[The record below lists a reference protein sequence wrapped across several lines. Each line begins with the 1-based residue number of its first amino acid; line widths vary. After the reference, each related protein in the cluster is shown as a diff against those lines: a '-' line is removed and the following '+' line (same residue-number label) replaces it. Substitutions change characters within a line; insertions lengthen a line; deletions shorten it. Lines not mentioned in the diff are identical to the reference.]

1 MRFTSLIVELVRARP
16 KLVAWL
22 VTLIAAAIWLI
33 VPLILYSSPP
43 GNVADVLAF
52 GREYVLGTDL
62 GPPLAFWLA
71 DIAFR
76 LAGNHMVGIYLLSQL
91 CFVLAFWTLFRLGQ
105 LIVGPQQAAL
115 AVVLTATITAF
126 SFPNLEF
133 GPNVLAAPLWA
144 LVLLNAWR
152 IIGLGKRDAWFALSM
167 NAGLLLLTT
176 HAGFLLLGL
185 LIAFAVATP
194 RGRASLRSF
203 DPVFALVVV
212 AVMLAPY
219 LVFLSRSNL
228 FASMLQPAILR
239 DWPAM
244 LGRWPHLLGGMV
256 VALLG
261 IVVLALANSSR
272 LTSDPDQAPAIYR
285 PPVDPLARQFVL
297 FFALVPA
304 FLASVVSAIWGLD
317 DVFGGSGTVL
327 VMVGLATIVLAGD
340 LIHLRRQ
347 RTLRVIWTW
356 VIAAPVLFL
365 LGLTFIEPWVGG
377 AEVKTMIPASEIG
390 TFFGDSYFRR
400 TGQQLTAVAGD
411 PELAALVSYS
421 VRRRPHLL
429 LDDAPQRTPWLT
441 ISRFNETGGLVV
453 WRAADTAGTP
463 PEAIARRF
471 PGLVPEVPRS
481 FTRYFDGR
489 QPRLRIGW
497 GIIRPKTTAS
507 SQ

>member
-33 VPLILYSSPP
+33 VPLILYSSAP

-62 GPPLAFWLA
+62 GPPLALWLA

-76 LAGNHMVGIYLLSQL
+76 SAGNHMIGVYLLSQL
-91 CFVLAFWTLFRLGQ
+91 CFVIAFWTLFRLGQ
-105 LIVGPQQAAL
+105 LIVGPQQSAL
-115 AVVLTATITAF
+115 AVVLMATVTAF
-126 SFPNLEF
+126 SFPNVEF
-133 GPNVLAAPLWA
+133 GPSVLAEPLWA

-185 LIAFAVATP
+185 LIAFALATP
-194 RGRASLRSF
+194 RGRSALSSF
-203 DPVFALVVV
+203 DPVFALVVIV
-212 AVMLAPY
+212 VMLAPY
-219 LVFLSRSNL
+219 LVFLARANL
-228 FASMLQPAILR
+228 LAAQLASLH
-239 DWPAM
+239 DWQAM
-244 LGRWPHLLGGMV
+244 LARWAHLFGGLV
-256 VALLG
+256 VALPG
-261 IVVLALANSSR
+261 VVVLALVNSSR
-272 LTSDPDQAPAIYR
+272 LTSDPDQAPVIYR
-285 PPVDPLARQFVL
+285 PLIDPLGRQFVL
-297 FFALVPA
+297 YFTLAPA
-304 FLASVVSAIWGLD
+304 IAASVISAMFGLD
-317 DVFGGSGTVL
+317 DVFGGGGTAL
-327 VMVGLATIVLAGD
+327 LMVGLATIVLAGD
-340 LIHLRRQ
+340 LIYLRRQ
-347 RTLRVIWTW
+347 RMLRVIWTW
-356 VIAAPVLFL
+356 IIAAPVLFL

-377 AEVKTMIPASEIG
+377 AEVKTMMPAVEIG
-390 TFFGDSYFRR
+390 AFFGDNYFRR

-411 PELAALVSYS
+411 PELAALVGYS
-421 VRRRPHLL
+421 VGSRPHLL
-429 LDDAPQRTPWLT
+429 LDETPERTPWLT
-441 ISRFNETGGLVV
+441 IARFNETGGLVV

-463 PEAIARRF
+463 PDAIARHF

-481 FTRYFDGR
+481 FERYLNGR

>member
-1 MRFTSLIVELVRARP
+1 
-16 KLVAWL
+16 VAWL

-76 LAGNHMVGIYLLSQL
+76 LAGNRMIGIYLLSQL

-115 AVVLTATITAF
+115 AVVLTATVTAF

-133 GPNVLAAPLWA
+133 GPSVLAAPLWA

-152 IIGLGKRDAWFALSM
+152 VIGLGKRDAWFALSM

-176 HAGFLLLGL
+176 HAGFLLLALLVAFGL
-185 LIAFAVATP
+185 ATP
-194 RGRASLRSF
+194 RGRGSLRSF

-212 AVMLAPY
+212 VVMLAPY

-228 FASMLQPAILR
+228 IWSGRLGGLQDWHTMLE
-239 DWPAM
+239 
-244 LGRWPHLLGGMV
+244 RWPHLLGGMV

-261 IVVLALANSSR
+261 VVVLALANSSR
-272 LTSDPDQAPAIYR
+272 LTSDPDQAPVIYR

-297 FFALVPA
+297 FFALAPA
-304 FLASVVSAIWGLD
+304 VAASVVSAVWGLD

-327 VMVGLATIVLAGD
+327 LMAGLATILLAGD
-340 LIHLRRQ
+340 LIYLRRQ

-356 VIAAPVLFL
+356 IIAAPVLFL

-390 TFFGDSYFRR
+390 AFFGDSYFRR

-429 LDDAPQRTPWLT
+429 LDDTPERTPWLT
-441 ISRFNETGGLVV
+441 INRFNETGGLVV

-463 PEAIARRF
+463 PEAIAQHF
-471 PGLVPEVPRS
+471 PGIVPEVPRS
-481 FTRYFDGR
+481 FTRYLNGR
-489 QPRLRIGW
+489 QPLLRIGW
-497 GIIRPKTTAS
+497 GIIRPKATAS

>member
-33 VPLILYSSPP
+33 IPLALYSSPP
-43 GNVADVLAF
+43 GDVADVLAF

-76 LAGNHMVGIYLLSQL
+76 LAGNHMIGIYLLSQL
-91 CFVLAFWTLFRLGQ
+91 CFIIALWALFRLGQ
-105 LIVGPQQAAL
+105 LIVGPQQSAL

-126 SFPNLEF
+126 SFPNVEF
-133 GPNVLAAPLWA
+133 GPYVLAEPLWA

-176 HAGFLLLGL
+176 NAGFLLLGL
-185 LIAFAVATP
+185 LITFALATP
-194 RGRASLRSF
+194 RGRRSLGSF
-203 DPVFALVVV
+203 DPVFAFVVII
-212 AVMLAPY
+212 VMLAPY
-219 LVFLSRSNL
+219 LVFLSRTNL
-228 FASMLQPAILR
+228 SPALRTASLH
-239 DWPAM
+239 DWQAM
-244 LGRWPHLLGGMV
+244 LARWPHLFGALIF
-256 VALLG
+256 ALLG
-261 IVVLALANSSR
+261 VALLALANSSR
-272 LTSDPDQAPAIYR
+272 LTSDPDQAPVIYR

-297 FFALVPA
+297 TFTIAPPIA
-304 FLASVVSAIWGLD
+304 ASLISAIFGFD
-317 DVFGGSGTVL
+317 EVFGGAGTTL
-327 VMVGLATIVLAGD
+327 LMVGLATIILAGD
-340 LIHLRRQ
+340 LIYLRRQ
-347 RTLRVIWTW
+347 RTLRLIWTW
-356 VIAAPVLFL
+356 IIAGPVLFL

-377 AEVKTMIPASEIG
+377 AEVKTMMPASEIG
-390 TFFGDSYFRR
+390 SFFGDSYFRR
-400 TGQQLTAVAGD
+400 TGQQLTAVTGD
-411 PELAALVSYS
+411 PELAALVGYS
-421 VRRRPHLL
+421 VGRRPHLL
-429 LDDAPQRTPWLT
+429 LDETPERTPWLS
-441 ISRFNETGGLVV
+441 IAQFNETGGLVL

-463 PEAIARRF
+463 PEAIARHF

-481 FTRYFDGR
+481 FTRYLNGR
-489 QPRLRIGW
+489 QPLLRIGW

>member
-22 VTLIAAAIWLI
+22 VTLIAATIWLI
-33 VPLILYSSPP
+33 VPLVLYSSPP

-76 LAGNHMVGIYLLSQL
+76 IAGNHMIGIYLLSQL
-91 CFVLAFWTLFRLGQ
+91 CFVLAFWTVFRLGQ
-105 LIVGPQQAAL
+105 LIVGPQQSAL
-115 AVVLTATITAF
+115 AVVLTATVAAF

-133 GPNVLAAPLWA
+133 GPYVLAEPLWA

-176 HAGFLLLGL
+176 HAGFLLLAL
-185 LIAFAVATP
+185 LIAFALASP
-194 RGRASLRSF
+194 RGRRSLASF
-203 DPVFALVVV
+203 DPVFALVVIV
-212 AVMLAPY
+212 VMLAPY
-219 LVFLSRSNL
+219 LVFLTRSNL
-228 FASMLQPAILR
+228 ISSTRLAGLQ

-244 LGRWPHLLGGMV
+244 LGRAPHLFGGL
-256 VALLG
+256 ALALFG
-261 IVVLALANSSR
+261 VVVLALANSSQ
-272 LTSDPDQAPAIYR
+272 LTSDPDQAPVIYR

-297 FFALVPA
+297 FFALAPA
-304 FLASVVSAIWGLD
+304 VTASVVSAVCGLD
-317 DVFGGSGTVL
+317 DVFGGGGAMLL
-327 VMVGLATIVLAGD
+327 VAGLATIMLAGD
-340 LIHLRRQ
+340 LIYLRRQ

-356 VIAAPVLFL
+356 IIAAPVLFL

-390 TFFGDSYFRR
+390 AFFGDSYFRR

-429 LDDAPQRTPWLT
+429 LDDTPERTPWLT
-441 ISRFNETGGLVV
+441 VAHFNETGGLVV

-463 PEAIARRF
+463 PEAIARHF

-481 FTRYFDGR
+481 FTRYLNGR
-489 QPRLRIGW
+489 QPLLRVGW